1 MGYAAAIS
9 VVLLIAMRLVSVGA
23 QNLFGEKEG

>member
-9 VVLLIAMRLVSVGA
+9 VALLGIVWLFSKVAYR
-23 QNLFGEKEG
+23 LFGERD

>member
-9 VVLLIAMRLVSVGA
+9 VILLIIILVFSKVA
-23 QNLFGEKEG
+23 YTLFGEKD